1 MGQKFFNFFSKQYIA
16 LNCIF
21 LLHSF
26 NLKSNFKY
34 YWLGSLCKSQE
45 WHDF

>member
-21 LLHSF
+21 YCIHLISKVILSTT
-26 NLKSNFKY
+26 
-34 YWLGSLCKSQE
+34 G
-45 WHDF
+45 